1 MRGAEEKNA
10 KMSGKK
16 FKEDEADE
24 GLGNFEN
31 CPSSYGMHS
40 QRVVAAKRTKG
51 DVPWYSPQKN
61 LNFKI

>member
-40 QRVVAAKRTKG
+40 
-51 DVPWYSPQKN
+51 
-61 LNFKI
+61 